1 MHSAAVRD
9 RIIKLVYESITELN
23 EQRDP
28 ALRLKCAPDTPLGD
42 SSGLDSLSM
51 VNLIALIEEKVEEAF
66 NRTLV
71 LFDSTEDD
79 TSNPLESVG
88 TLAEFI
94 EHRLGE
100 ELV

>member
-28 ALRLKCAPDTPLGD
+28 ALRLKCAPTSLGG